1 MVTPVTLV
9 VKVRHEAP
17 VDELIRRFPSFAP
30 LQYARIEPQD
40 HRRWSRHDGAS
51 YSHDVQVVFL
61 GKGGYGKSSIVNAM
75 AGRKLMKTSDVAACT
90 RVVQSVEYELRP
102 GHYLSFADLPG
113 LGESQIR
120 DDEYLEMYRNIV
132 RKSDV
137 VVYLVRA
144 DNRDFGIDQRAF
156 DGLFQQN
163 GQREKVI
170 VVINGCDK
178 IEPIHRQAGRE
189 PTSLQQENIE
199 RKIGDLRGVF
209 PGIEHIVPCSA
220 ETGWNL
226 EVLTQ
231 TIMGVLARS
240 NGVTL

>member
-1 MVTPVTLV
+1 MTLS

-17 VDELIRRFPSFAP
+17 VEELIRRFPPFAP
-30 LQYARIEPQD
+30 LQYAKIEQQD

-51 YSHDVQVVFL
+51 HSHDVQVVFL
-61 GKGGYGKSSIVNAM
+61 GKSGYGKSSIVNAM
-75 AGRKLMKTSDVAACT
+75 AGRKLMETSDVTACT

-113 LGESQIR
+113 LGENLVQ
-120 DDEYLEMYRNIV
+120 DEEYLEMYRSIL

-137 VVYLVRA
+137 AVYLVRA
-144 DNRDFGIDQRAF
+144 DNRDFSIDQRAF
-156 DGLFQQN
+156 DRLFHQN
-163 GQREKVI
+163 GQREKAI
-170 VVINGCDK
+170 IVINGCDK
-178 IEPIHRQAGRE
+178 IDPIHRQAGRD
-189 PTSLQQENIE
+189 PTPLQQENIK
-199 RKIGDLRGVF
+199 RKIGDLRSVF

-226 EVLTQ
+226 ETLAQ
-231 TIMGVLARS
+231 TIVRVLARS

>member
-1 MVTPVTLV
+1 MMLSI
-9 VKVRHEAP
+9 KVRHEAP
-17 VDELIRRFPSFAP
+17 VEELIRRFPSFAP
-30 LQYARIEPQD
+30 LQHARIEPQD

-61 GKGGYGKSSIVNAM
+61 GKSGYGKSSIINAM
-75 AGRKLMKTSDVAACT
+75 VGRRFMETSDVAACT
-90 RVVQSVEYELRP
+90 RVVQSVEYQLRP

-113 LGESQIR
+113 LGESQVR
-120 DDEYLEMYRNIV
+120 DDEYLEIYRTIL

-137 VVYLVRA
+137 AVYLVRA
-144 DNRDFGIDQRAF
+144 DNRDFSIDQRTF

-170 VVINGCDK
+170 MVINGCDK
-178 IEPIHRQAGRE
+178 IAPIHRQAGRE
-189 PTSLQQENIE
+189 PSPLQQENIE
-199 RKIGDLRGVF
+199 RKIGDLRSVF

-226 EVLTQ
+226 ETLAQ
-231 TIMGVLARS
+231 TIVRVLARS

>member
-1 MVTPVTLV
+1 MTLS

-17 VDELIRRFPSFAP
+17 VEELIRRFPSFAP
-30 LQYARIEPQD
+30 LQYARIEAQD

-51 YSHDVQVVFL
+51 HSHDVQVVFL
-61 GKGGYGKSSIVNAM
+61 GKSGYGKSSIVNAM

-113 LGESQIR
+113 LGESQVQ
-120 DDEYLEMYRNIV
+120 DEEYLEMYRSIL

-137 VVYLVRA
+137 AVYLVRA
-144 DNRDFGIDQRAF
+144 DNRDFSIDQRAF
-156 DGLFQQN
+156 DRLFHQN

-170 VVINGCDK
+170 IVINGCDK

-189 PTSLQQENIE
+189 PSLLQQENIG
-199 RKIGDLRGVF
+199 RKISDLRTVF
-209 PGIEHIVPCSA
+209 PGGAHFVPCSA

-226 EVLTQ
+226 EMLAQ
-231 TIMGVLARS
+231 TIMGAVARS